1 VYKLRRVDIER
12 VPEILRRLEEYVG
25 ALVEELNPHLVILF
39 GSFARG
45 EDINE
50 GSDID
55 LLVVAD
61 FQEDFLGRIGRMMR
75 MNRFKIPVEP
85 VGYTPEEFME
95 MIEKRNPFI
104 LDVLER
110 GRIIYKN
117 ETLQP

>member
-55 LLVVAD
+55 LLVVAGLPGGLPR
-61 FQEDFLGRIGRMMR
+61 EDR
-75 MNRFKIPVEP
+75 KDDED
-85 VGYTPEEFME
+85 E
-95 MIEKRNPFI
+95 
-104 LDVLER
+104 
-110 GRIIYKN
+110 
-117 ETLQP
+117 